1 MQDLLDAAVKPLAAN
16 PALRKRILE
25 LRVTYDRVIDEVSV
39 DVLLDASGVVDTL
52 RARSIVESW
61 RAYLD
66 QHRDEITAIQLIG
79 EARERRI
86 SFADIAEL
94 AERIRRPTTCLIAA
108 SPRDPVTRRLT
119 CSLTSCETLCR
130 ELDVAPSLQ
139 NGAS

>member
-1 MQDLLDAAVKPLAAN
+1 MGPVLRAASG
-16 PALRKRILE
+16 AL
-25 LRVTYDRVIDEVSV
+25 SV
-39 DVLLDASGVVDTL
+39 DVLLDASGVVDTS

-79 EARERRI
+79 EARKRRI

-108 SPRDPVTRRLT
+108 SPRDP
-119 CSLTSCETLCR
+119 
-130 ELDVAPSLQ
+130 
-139 NGAS
+139 